1 MSRFVVMWSDS
12 SLFTEKQM
20 KVFESRDLA
29 NWFAKDMEK
38 VYNYVKVYVA
48 RQGDFDE

>member
-29 NWFAKDMEK
+29 NWFAKDMETRYNNVE
-38 VYNYVKVYVA
+38 VYSA
-48 RQGDFDE
+48 RKGDFDD